1 MFSELKAEN
10 SDNPKSRRGQQ
21 LKPADG
27 VGARIVAALKGRPR
41 KWLAERAEIPESTV
55 SDYIARG
62 IAKAGAAVGIARALN
77 VSVDWLLTGKEP
89 SIAGDL
95 AEDSEVIRIPAV
107 KDLAASAGPGSVIE
121 PFELTGEAAPFPA
134 PWLRKQFGQID
145 GLKLIQVRGISM
157 EPLIADGAWVL
168 MDVNRKGMSPGVYV
182 VRLDDALQV
191 KRLEWRN
198 KNCVTLISQ
207 NPAMKP
213 IELDLSGDGDPRD
226 FAVIGRVL
234 LTGNFV

>member
-1 MFSELKAEN
+1 MVSELKAEK

-21 LKPADG
+21 LNPADG
-27 VGARIVAALKGRPR
+27 VGARIVAALNGRPR
-41 KWLAERAEIPESTV
+41 KWLAERAGIPESTV
-55 SDYIARG
+55 SDYISRG
-62 IAKAGAAVGIARALN
+62 IAKASAAVGIAKALD
-77 VSVDWLLTGKEP
+77 VSLDWLLTGKG
-89 SIAGDL
+89 SQARL
-95 AEDSEVIRIPAV
+95 QSVLDSDVVHIPAV
-107 KDLAASAGPGSVIE
+107 KDLAASAGPGTIIE

-145 GLKLIQVRGISM
+145 GLKLIQVRGVSM

-168 MDVNRKGMSPGVYV
+168 MDVNRQGMSPGVYV

-198 KNCVTLISQ
+198 KNYVTLISQ
-207 NPAMKP
+207 NPAMGP
-213 IELDLSGDGDPRD
+213 IEIDLSGDGDPRD
-226 FAVIGRVL
+226 FAVIGKVL

>member
-1 MFSELKAEN
+1 
-10 SDNPKSRRGQQ
+10 
-21 LKPADG
+21 
-27 VGARIVAALKGRPR
+27 
-41 KWLAERAEIPESTV
+41 
-55 SDYIARG
+55 
-62 IAKAGAAVGIARALN
+62 
-77 VSVDWLLTGKEP
+77 
-89 SIAGDL
+89 
-95 AEDSEVIRIPAV
+95 
-107 KDLAASAGPGSVIE
+107 
-121 PFELTGEAAPFPA
+121 
-134 PWLRKQFGQID
+134 
-145 GLKLIQVRGISM
+145 M

-213 IELDLSGDGDPRD
+213 IEIDLAGDGDPRD
-226 FAVIGRVL
+226 FAVIGKVL